1 MTVRT
6 YCLLILIVSGWLSL
20 SSCGDVPSE
29 TELSSPDVW
38 HVVVAPSLRWMI
50 PYMNTC
56 VLKQPRAAIVLV
68 EPPASTQCLSLAD
81 VCFSWGEEQLLT
93 TSVFELGRDELL
105 FVVHPE
111 SPVNSL
117 TQDELNGLY
126 SGRVRVWQE
135 LGANAQGKTGDVV
148 VWAAAPETEM
158 RRLADALIKGGLFAD
173 VGIAPS
179 AAAMRQAVAE
189 NPHALGYL
197 PRRWLD
203 ASLKPIGILDA
214 HEMDLSLPILAAVR
228 SEPQGKMR
236 DWLLCLQEAV
246 ISEK

>member
-1 MTVRT
+1 MAVRA
-6 YCLLILIVSGWLSL
+6 YCLCILIVSGWLFL
-20 SSCGDVPSE
+20 SSCVGVPST
-29 TELSSPDVW
+29 TELSPPDVW
-38 HVVVAPSLRWMI
+38 RVAVVSPLRWMT

-56 VLKQPRAAIVLV
+56 VLKQPHTAIVLV
-68 EPPASTQCLSLAD
+68 EPPSSVQCLSLAD
-81 VCFSWGEEQLLT
+81 VCFSWGEEQHLT
-93 TSVFELGRDELL
+93 ASVFDLGKDDLV
-105 FVVHPE
+105 FVVHSE

-117 TQDELNGLY
+117 TQDELNRLY

-135 LGANAQGKTGDVV
+135 LGTNAQGKIGEVV

-158 RRLADALIKGGLFAD
+158 RRLADALIGGVLFAD
-173 VGIAPS
+173 TGIAPG

-189 NPHALGYL
+189 NPQALGYL

-203 ASLKPIGILDA
+203 ASLKPVRIPDA
-214 HEMDLSLPILAAVR
+214 QDVDLSLPILAAVR